1 MKVLKDQFDTVVA
14 KDSDTDGNRSVIDAR
29 SKESIDRLINSDP
42 NMFDNSE
49 RSEMIYQSEF
59 FFNLFMSEII
69 PSKAMN

>member
-14 KDSDTDGNRSVIDAR
+14 TDSDTDGSRSVIDAR

-59 FFNLFMSEII
+59 ILNPFLSKII
-69 PSKAMN
+69 LSKAMN